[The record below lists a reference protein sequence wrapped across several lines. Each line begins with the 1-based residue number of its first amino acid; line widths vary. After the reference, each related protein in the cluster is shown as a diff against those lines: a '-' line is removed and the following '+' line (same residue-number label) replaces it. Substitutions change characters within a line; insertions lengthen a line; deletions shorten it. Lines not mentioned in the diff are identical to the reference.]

1 MEWSEEQ
8 AAAAER
14 KVRENST
21 QRVCQE
27 KQGAPGVRGRSGFQ
41 WYPPPVCYRTRSP
54 RGHRTETA
62 KTLCYWTNSEL
73 EGRTEAEGMC
83 KDVEKNISAEKAES
97 IFSQDFAELQFCIRL
112 VLGTG
117 NTGLK

>member
-83 KDVEKNISAEKAES
+83 KDGKGLHRKI
-97 IFSQDFAELQFCIRL
+97 L
-112 VLGTG
+112 VGHRGFLCLGW
-117 NTGLK
+117 